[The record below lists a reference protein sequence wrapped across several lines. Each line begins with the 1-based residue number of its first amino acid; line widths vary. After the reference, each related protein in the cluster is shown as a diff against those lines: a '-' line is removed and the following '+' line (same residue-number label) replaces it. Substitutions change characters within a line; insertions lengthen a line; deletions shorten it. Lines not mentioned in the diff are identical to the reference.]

1 MDTCNEEAPIRAGR
15 SPALAAALILFVQNR
30 KGARTA
36 AKTEPSTQRD
46 RRKTRAENQG
56 RKPGLLQTLEG
67 KFRQDPFSD
76 RRAAVEAGKGRSQR
90 YIKPELSRM
99 VKKLN
104 ASYWKRPL
112 GWDIFNAFVR
122 QLNAVVEKYQILSLP
137 MSR

>member
-1 MDTCNEEAPIRAGR
+1 MAFDAERP
-15 SPALAAALILFVQNR
+15 Q
-30 KGARTA
+30 
-36 AKTEPSTQRD
+36 
-46 RRKTRAENQG
+46 ENQG

-122 QLNAVVEKYQILSLP
+122 QLNAVVEKYQI
-137 MSR
+137 SRFRCHAKGSGSERHFGTEYGHLTHLHQPLLTSAQRLRRRI